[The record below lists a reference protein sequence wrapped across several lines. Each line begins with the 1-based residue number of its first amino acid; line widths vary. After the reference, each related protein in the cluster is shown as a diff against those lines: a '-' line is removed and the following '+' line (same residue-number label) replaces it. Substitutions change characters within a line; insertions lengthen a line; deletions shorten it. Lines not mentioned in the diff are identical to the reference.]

1 MPLICS
7 SFSLETSQVLPGCQ
21 DRYCFIRRSLCLK
34 KKFPLPFFHAR
45 LVILLVALLQPPRAC
60 SFPFILFSIGRDRR
74 MEWKKEEEVGGEEE
88 EKKKEAKVCEYFL
101 SNFLSNLSYNERKIY
116 FLTSEFSRIVIFCL
130 FNFSKAG
137 F

>member
-1 MPLICS
+1 
-7 SFSLETSQVLPGCQ
+7 
-21 DRYCFIRRSLCLK
+21 
-34 KKFPLPFFHAR
+34 
-45 LVILLVALLQPPRAC
+45 
-60 SFPFILFSIGRDRR
+60 

-116 FLTSEFSRIVIFCL
+116 FLTSEFSRIVIFCM

-137 F
+137 FWDFSYVSLLGLHFLKSIK